1 MRFKKFVGLIVV
13 ILLSASII
21 FFQFNKVPQNL
32 SFDEVEFGRLAK
44 SLEGTPYQPYSNLA
58 TGHPTL
64 YFYIIFF
71 SFKVFGVNNFGLRFP
86 SALFG
91 ILSVL
96 FFYLIIKK
104 IFNKQGPLFFVLS
117 ALIFLSSRWFFN
129 FARFSFEAT
138 LLLFLELASI
148 YFLFMATGGSNK
160 KSPQIPS
167 SSEFSPQAQW
177 LAKTMVSRIF
187 LILSGLFAGLAFN
200 SYTPGRIFF
209 LLPLSFLLFKK
220 WNKSA
225 IKQLLFFLVPFIIIT
240 APLSLYLLR
249 NQDARVDRLLFWK
262 NQEMTIAEKVN
273 GTLQNITSIS
283 GMFNIKG
290 DLNGRHN
297 YPGKP
302 ALNPILGILF
312 IAGLIISIRDW
323 KSLYNRFF
331 MFYFI
336 VSLFPSIM
344 IYPWE
349 NPNMLRTFTA
359 IPAVVYFIGQAI
371 TAAKRNVWQIIIV
384 ILILLSSIY
393 EVRTYFKYQAP
404 VFDKAFEIRKPLNKI
419 IK

>member
-177 LAKTMVSRIF
+177 LPKTIGSRVF
-187 LILSGLFAGLAFN
+187 
-200 SYTPGRIFF
+200 
-209 LLPLSFLLFKK
+209 
-220 WNKSA
+220 
-225 IKQLLFFLVPFIIIT
+225 FIIYGFIC
-240 APLSLYLLR
+240 
-249 NQDARVDRLLFWK
+249 
-262 NQEMTIAEKVN
+262 
-273 GTLQNITSIS
+273 
-283 GMFNIKG
+283 
-290 DLNGRHN
+290 GR
-297 YPGKP
+297 
-302 ALNPILGILF
+302 
-312 IAGLIISIRDW
+312 
-323 KSLYNRFF
+323 
-331 MFYFI
+331 
-336 VSLFPSIM
+336 
-344 IYPWE
+344 
-349 NPNMLRTFTA
+349 
-359 IPAVVYFIGQAI
+359 
-371 TAAKRNVWQIIIV
+371 
-384 ILILLSSIY
+384 
-393 EVRTYFKYQAP
+393 
-404 VFDKAFEIRKPLNKI
+404 AF
-419 IK
+419 